1 MLSNSIMSAAH
12 PQPPPPHQQ
21 PDATDIATNV
31 QWLLSKTQITNDTV
45 ALVAPSTATI
55 NDDGGIAD
63 SQIDTS
69 CISLERTSMCDA
81 TVATNNCSNVPIIS
95 DTTVCIPDPLSLPIS
110 ISRAYKIQDVMTDI
124 SVQLFQERIVISC
137 SQLQGKIGS
146 WVLCKPIT
154 NPHSINNVTHW
165 DVTHLLGSG
174 MSRDDPL
181 LTVYSQRISMLL
193 WNKMNEIV
201 DTSTDGDGRHHHLYQ
216 QPSAILL
223 GLSLKGDHSI
233 NTGSATNIQN
243 QHYDSELFHTIV
255 DLIVNVA
262 LEAVAMSNM

>member
-1 MLSNSIMSAAH
+1 MSAAH
-12 PQPPPPHQQ
+12 LQPPPPHQQ

-31 QWLLSKTQITNDTV
+31 QWLLSKTEITNDTV
-45 ALVAPSTATI
+45 APVVPTTATI
-55 NDDGGIAD
+55 NNDGGVAD
-63 SQIDTS
+63 SQIEAS

-81 TVATNNCSNVPIIS
+81 TDATDNSSNVPIIS

-110 ISRAYKIQDVMTDI
+110 ISRAYKIQDIMTDI
-124 SVQLFQERIVISC
+124 SVQLFQERIVITC
-137 SQLQGKIGS
+137 SQLQGRIGS

-201 DTSTDGDGRHHHLYQ
+201 DTSTGDGRHHHLYQ

-223 GLSLKGDHSI
+223 GLSLKGDRSI
-233 NTGSATNIQN
+233 DTGSATNFQN
-243 QHYDSELFHTIV
+243 QQHDSELFHTIV
-255 DLIVNVA
+255 DVIVNVA
-262 LEAVAMSNM
+262 LEAVAMSKM